1 MLHVYHAQLFCLVYV
16 MSNFAYIEGGGT
28 NTTISEVGYIT
39 NKLTEKLKARGAHD
53 VLAPVHPH
61 QKSQGELSSDDIW
74 QHEKENWMRQ
84 KEELKAWAKSQ
95 GTDASNQSPK
105 VGRFCDRWN

>member
-1 MLHVYHAQLFCLVYV
+1 MHDDIKV
-16 MSNFAYIEGGGT
+16 G
-28 NTTISEVGYIT
+28 TISEVGYIT

-95 GTDASNQSPK
+95 GTDASTSNQSPK
-105 VGRFCDRWN
+105 VGAVRMRELNVIKH